1 MKTLIILC
9 LSFFSISLYAQ
20 NVEQQKAF
28 SNFKLGALGGLNIA
42 TLSGGSFLI
51 EAKNNLSSNL
61 NIKLSAGYSTINKK
75 EGYEVKTYQ
84 YVNFDNYQKYSTES
98 YNVDE
103 INFDVFPISFGLEY
117 FFLKENFSPYSF
129 FEIGYNFYS
138 YHTTISNSKI
148 GFEGVYD
155 TFNELPSEYKNK
167 SPFIS
172 EEDSYRIALGIGT
185 NYKLSSV
192 INLDVRYVYQINKS
206 LVNTSQFLVGINF

>member
-1 MKTLIILC
+1 MKTLIVL
-9 LSFFSISLYAQ
+9 FFYFFNFSLYAQ
-20 NVEQQKAF
+20 EIEQQKAF
-28 SNFKLGALGGLNIA
+28 LNFKFGALAGVNVS
-42 TLSGGSFLI
+42 TLSGGSVLI

-84 YVNFDNYQKYSTES
+84 YVNFDNYQKYTTRS

-103 INFDVFPISFGLEY
+103 INYDVFPISLGLEY
-117 FFLKENFSPYSF
+117 FFLKDKFSPYSL

-138 YHTTISNSKI
+138 YHTTNSNGKI
-148 GFEGVYD
+148 GFEGTYD
-155 TFNELPSEYKNK
+155 TFDELPSEYKNE
-167 SPFIS
+167 PPVIS
-172 EEDSYRIALGIGT
+172 EEDSYRIALGVGT